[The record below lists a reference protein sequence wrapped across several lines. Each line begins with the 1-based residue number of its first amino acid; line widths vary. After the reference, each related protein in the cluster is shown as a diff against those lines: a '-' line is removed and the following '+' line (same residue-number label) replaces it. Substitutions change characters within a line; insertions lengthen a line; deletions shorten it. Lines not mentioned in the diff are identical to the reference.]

1 MLHLTLEPPFSVGTG
16 ELCGLLHLGGY
27 VIGGK
32 RPQHAAGVSVGTG
45 RSAARLLDALR
56 PLPGAAARGR
66 GSHGARGGVSGA
78 QSAAVWEKAPRRQG

>member
-1 MLHLTLEPPFSVGTG
+1 MLHLTLEPPF
-16 ELCGLLHLGGY
+16 
-27 VIGGK
+27 
-32 RPQHAAGVSVGTG
+32 SVGTG